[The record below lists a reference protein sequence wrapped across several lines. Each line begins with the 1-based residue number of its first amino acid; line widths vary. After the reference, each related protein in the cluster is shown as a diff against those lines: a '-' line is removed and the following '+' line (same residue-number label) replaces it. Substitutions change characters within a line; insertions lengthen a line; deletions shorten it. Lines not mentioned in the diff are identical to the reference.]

1 MGGEEEKGQQGHP
14 AIPGLEHVR
23 HHGGGTLGRVDIAR
37 DAGLKRLVVVKTLRE
52 ELAEDETSRKRF
64 VREAQ
69 AAARI
74 SHPNVSS
81 VYTIGETGNGQP
93 YMVMEFVDGRG
104 LDDILAGQGPY
115 NVAEATD
122 ILCQLSEAL
131 AAAHEQNIVHR
142 DVKPANVIVAN
153 DANRAVLTDFGLAA
167 ILTTGSEAVTR
178 LTSMSDT
185 IGDQRYMSPEQL
197 RGDPVTGQ
205 ADMYGL
211 GIVAYELLT
220 GKGPFD
226 DQEVSSMANAHLRR
240 QPTDLSLLCP
250 GLPAHAANA
259 LMRCLAKRPEHRP
272 RAAEISRALRG
283 EVDTENTL
291 GPFAQFLRELKR
303 RKVYQAA
310 VAYIAIMFIALQ
322 GADLLVPALQSGA
335 TVYRYAVLASLCGF
349 PIAVALAWV
358 FDLRKGR
365 LVRTGPESD
374 ESSQRKHF
382 KIIGVF
388 ISIAIAA
395 VMAAWYLRG

>member
-1 MGGEEEKGQQGHP
+1 MGDEAEKGQQGHP
-14 AIPGLEHVR
+14 AIPGLEHIR
-23 HHGGGTLGRVDIAR
+23 HHADGTLGRVDIAR

-64 VREAQ
+64 IREAQ

-74 SHPNVSS
+74 SHPSVAS
-81 VYTIGETGNGQP
+81 VYTIGETEDAQP
-93 YMVMEFVDGRG
+93 YMVMEFIEGRG
-104 LDDILAGQGPY
+104 LDDVLAGHVPFSI
-115 NVAEATD
+115 AEATD

-131 AAAHEQNIVHR
+131 AAAHQQNIVHR
-142 DVKPANVIVAN
+142 DVKPANVIIAN
-153 DANRAVLTDFGLAA
+153 DTNLAVLTDFGLAA

-178 LTSMSDT
+178 LTLASDT
-185 IGDQRYMSPEQL
+185 IGDQRYTSPEQL

-211 GIVAYELLT
+211 GVVAYELLA

-250 GLPAHAANA
+250 GLPTHAADV

-272 RAAEISRALRG
+272 RAAELSRALRG
-283 EVDTENTL
+283 EVDIENTH
-291 GPFAQFLRELKR
+291 GPLAKFLRELKR

-310 VAYIAIMFIALQ
+310 AAYIAIMFIALQ
-322 GADLLVPALQSGA
+322 GADLLVPALLSGE
-335 TVYRYAVLASLCGF
+335 TVYRYAVFASLAGF

-365 LVRTGPESD
+365 LVRTDPESQ

-382 KIIGVF
+382 KIIGVL
-388 ISIAIAA
+388 ICIAIAA
-395 VMAAWYLRG
+395 VMAVWYLQG

>member
-1 MGGEEEKGQQGHP
+1 MSGDEEQGQQGHP

-23 HHGGGTLGRVDIAR
+23 HHGDGTLGRVDIAR
-37 DAGLKRLVVVKTLRE
+37 DAALKRLVAVKTLRE

-74 SHPNVSS
+74 SHPNVPS

-93 YMVMEFVDGRG
+93 YMVMEFVEGRG

-115 NVAEATD
+115 NIAEATD
-122 ILCQLSEAL
+122 ILCQLSAAL

-167 ILTTGSEAVTR
+167 ILTTGSEAITR
-178 LTSMSDT
+178 LTLTNDT

-197 RGDPVTGQ
+197 RGDAVTGQ
-205 ADMYGL
+205 ADIYGL
-211 GIVAYELLT
+211 GILAYELLT

-226 DQEVSSMANAHLRR
+226 DQNVSSMANAHLRR

-250 GLPAHAANA
+250 ELPAHAANA
-259 LMRCLAKRPEHRP
+259 LMQCLAKRPEHRP
-272 RAAEISRALRG
+272 RAAEISRALRD
-283 EVDTENTL
+283 EVDTENTQA
-291 GPFAQFLRELKR
+291 PFAQFLHELKR

-310 VAYIAIMFIALQ
+310 VAYVAIMFIALQ
-322 GADLLVPALQSGA
+322 GADLLVPALQSGE
-335 TVYRYAVLASLCGF
+335 TVYRYAVLASLAGF

-365 LVRTGPESD
+365 LVRTGPKLD
-374 ESSQRKHF
+374 ESSQRKRF
-382 KIIGVF
+382 KIIGVAL
-388 ISIAIAA
+388 SIVIAV